1 MNRFDEAV
9 VDLIADVPSGPGMDG
24 LRKRVRRHQRRR
36 AVGVLAVLSAISV
49 VSISVAA
56 SLDRRTNN
64 SVVVAASS
72 TTRPSTSVPA
82 RPRPTE
88 GRSEAA
94 VWSIKANKDV
104 TSASRTFTAYVTR
117 LGCNSGVTGKV
128 LQPTIEKS
136 NTRVVVTFTVEAA
149 TPGGHTCQGNN
160 QVPMVVDLGEALGQ
174 RQLVDGACRSGAEA
188 ATTAYCVGGSV
199 RWSR

>member
-24 LRKRVRRHQRRR
+24 LRKRARRHQRRR
-36 AVGVLAVLSAISV
+36 VIAVLAVLSAISL

-56 SLDRRTNN
+56 SLDKRTNN
-64 SVVVAASS
+64 SVVVASS
-72 TTRPSTSVPA
+72 TTRPTTSVTT
-82 RPRPTE
+82 RPPPTV
-88 GRSEAA
+88 GRAEAA
-94 VWSIKANKDV
+94 VWFIKSSKDV
-104 TSASRTFTAYVTR
+104 TSASRTFTAYVSG
-117 LGCNSGVTGKV
+117 LGCSGGVTGKV

-136 NTRVVVTFTVEAA
+136 NTRVVLTFTVEAA
-149 TPGGHTCQGNN
+149 PPGGGTCQSND
-160 QVPMVVDLGEALGQ
+160 QVPMVVDLGEALGD

-188 ATTAYCVGGSV
+188 ATTAFCVGGSV